1 MFWCHKQLAYGC
13 HYRENI
19 ELWELLPNFLFI
31 KIIYTCFPVLS
42 KKKHQ
47 FQQSFAGASKTSLYF
62 KIRKLHFTY
71 IARTSLTV
79 TIGCEVQL
87 STDVRSNENKWRG
100 SSSYEVRPPPR
111 PSTNNSDAMNDLS
124 VELSNKLN
132 VKQNILILYCDKLW
146 IQYTF
151 YSYILYSSLDQKLL
165 LFTLSIQ

>member
-1 MFWCHKQLAYGC
+1 MDVIIEKIQNHGNYYLISYLSKLSILAFQF
-13 HYRENI
+13 YR
-19 ELWELLPNFLFI
+19 
-31 KIIYTCFPVLS
+31 

-47 FQQSFAGASKTSLYF
+47 FQQTFAGASKTSMYF

-132 VKQNILILYCDKLW
+132 VKQNILILYCDELW
-146 IQYTF
+146 LQYTF
-151 YSYILYSSLDQKLL
+151 YSYINTL
-165 LFTLSIQ
+165 LFS

>member
-1 MFWCHKQLAYGC
+1 M
-13 HYRENI
+13 
-19 ELWELLPNFLFI
+19 
-31 KIIYTCFPVLS
+31 
-42 KKKHQ
+42 
-47 FQQSFAGASKTSLYF
+47 YF

-146 IQYTF
+146 LQYTF

-165 LFTLSIQ
+165 LFTLSIQWAEIDKCVLIPSAVIRFEFLRFYRGTSRLDPSTIKKCPHMLRSDHTEMRNS